1 MEAIQLFLCS
11 VTKNI
16 FLRPIGIN
24 QNILGIMRRKDNQLI
39 VITHLS
45 QLSSFVVG
53 FGSLIVPLILWACNK
68 NDVFDM
74 DEQGKLIVNFQLSM
88 IIYAIASIPLIL
100 FFGLGLLTLLAVAV
114 LLFIM
119 PIINAF
125 KVSNGSEPYY
135 PLTIKML

>member
-1 MEAIQLFLCS
+1 MLI

-16 FLRPIGIN
+16 FLRPISIN

-45 QLSSFVVG
+45 QLSSFVLG

-100 FFGLGLLTLLAVAV
+100 LFGLGLLTLLGVCL

-119 PIINAF
+119 PIINAIR
-125 KVSNGSEPYY
+125 VSNGNEPYY